1 MKALG
6 SDTRKWLD
14 GLASGLDL
22 TQANDREILRERVAY
37 ATRTT
42 SVEAVNGRLGKK
54 FPDRETAVR
63 ALVSRFL
70 EMRFSPRTS

>member
-22 TQANDREILRERVAY
+22 TQANDREILRERVTY

-70 EMRFSPRTS
+70 EIRFSPRTG